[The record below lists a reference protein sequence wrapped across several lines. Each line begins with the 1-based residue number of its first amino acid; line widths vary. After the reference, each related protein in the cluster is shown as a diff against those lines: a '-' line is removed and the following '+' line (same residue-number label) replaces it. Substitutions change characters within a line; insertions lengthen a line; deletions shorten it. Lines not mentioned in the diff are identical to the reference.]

1 MFSVCWK
8 FGVHLACPRV
18 FFSFCALL
26 GDFLRD
32 FLSSDL
38 SGIWNKFL
46 WGNWCSNISK
56 HTYGDSLAN
65 HSLKSP
71 EFEVSPNHS
80 FFFTKGIMPHFI
92 ESIVSML
99 KVKVQGMVGLSW
111 LIERSLFI
119 YKTKGGRRDMPLRY
133 GLFEMAPSW
142 VGPFVDCPFHDR

>member
-32 FLSSDL
+32 FWSSDL

-80 FFFTKGIMPHFI
+80 FFVQRHYAALYWKHSEHVKSKSTRNGWIILIDREITVYIQDQGRPKGHAP
-92 ESIVSML
+92 SV
-99 KVKVQGMVGLSW
+99 W
-111 LIERSLFI
+111 
-119 YKTKGGRRDMPLRY
+119 PLRD
-133 GLFEMAPSW
+133 
-142 VGPFVDCPFHDR
+142 GPFVSWPFRGLPLSW